1 MLSEISQ
8 ANALVVGASQGI
20 GLGFVRSLLGAV
32 AYGGNPHPRQFL
44 QVGEPAQRT
53 VSQDR
58 AAPLLNQDNI
68 QRIFATYRDSN
79 TASELLEL
87 QDRYSDRLK
96 CLQVDITSESQIAA
110 AIKQIQTE
118 VKQLHL
124 AIYCVG
130 VLHDSKIAP
139 EKSLRQINAENLI
152 YSFQVNSVGAVL
164 LAKHLMPLFKK
175 TDPSI
180 FASISAKVGSI
191 GDNRLGGWY
200 GYRASKAALN
210 MFLKTTAIEYSRRCP
225 KTIVVALHPGTT
237 DTRLSQPFQKNVPE
251 GKLFPVEKTVNLL
264 TKVMSNLE
272 QKDSG
277 EFFSWDGTRLPW

>member
-1 MLSEISQ
+1 MLPEINQ
-8 ANALVVGASQGI
+8 VNTLIVGASQGI
-20 GLGFVRSLLGAV
+20 GLGFVRSLLEQ
-32 AYGGNPHPRQFL
+32 N
-44 QVGEPAQRT
+44 
-53 VSQDR
+53 
-58 AAPLLNQDNI
+58 NI
-68 QRIFATYRDSN
+68 QQIFATYRSRD
-79 TASELLEL
+79 TAQELLDLEKE
-87 QDRYSDRLK
+87 YSDRLK
-96 CLQVDITSESQIAA
+96 CLQVDITQEAQIAA
-110 AIKQIQTE
+110 AIKQIQE
-118 VKQLHL
+118 SVKQLHL
-124 AIYCVG
+124 VVYCVG
-130 VLHDSKIAP
+130 VLHEENLAP

-152 YSFQVNSVGAVL
+152 YSFQVNSIGAVL

-175 TDPSI
+175 TEKSV

-251 GKLFPVEKTVNLL
+251 GKLFPVSKTVDLL
-264 TKVMSNLE
+264 SQVISKLE

-277 EFFSWDGTRLPW
+277 EFFSWDGSKLPW